1 MGELRRT
8 VCGFHRV
15 LSAVGRKRP
24 PCNDLAI
31 TCRTA
36 RHRAQT
42 CCRSQGPACRNS
54 SSAPPPNAPLSPWT
68 VTDTKGTQW
77 RVGDSGVEKAGWAGL
92 ACARPWPSPPA
103 ARPAP
108 RPAASCPSGA
118 ITGSGKRPGCA
129 PSSLTPPLLRSPSRG
144 LCSGDSARG
153 IPGPAAPV
161 APLAP
166 LLREAPARGPD
177 RAVCPQVPCPRGPCP
192 AVTLTAGQV
201 THHRQGQRVPR

>member
-24 PCNDLAI
+24 PRNDLAI

-36 RHRAQT
+36 RYRAQT
-42 CCRSQGPACRNS
+42 CRRNQGPACRNS
-54 SSAPPPNAPLSPWT
+54 SSA
-68 VTDTKGTQW
+68 
-77 RVGDSGVEKAGWAGL
+77 
-92 ACARPWPSPPA
+92 SPPQRTPFSLDSDRHQGDTVESGRLGRGEGGVG
-103 ARPAP
+103 RPCLHPALALTP
-108 RPAASCPSGA
+108 RGQACPSARGLLPFGRHHRVWEA
-118 ITGSGKRPGCA
+118 SR
-129 PSSLTPPLLRSPSRG
+129 LRPLLTHASLPRSPSWG
-144 LCSGDSARG
+144 LCSGDSAHG

-177 RAVCPQVPCPRGPCP
+177 RAVCPQVPCPRGPCL

-201 THHRQGQRVPR
+201 THHRQGQRVPQ

>member
-1 MGELRRT
+1 M
-8 VCGFHRV
+8 
-15 LSAVGRKRP
+15 
-24 PCNDLAI
+24 NDLAI
-31 TCRTA
+31 TYRTA
-36 RHRAQT
+36 RYRAQT

-92 ACARPWPSPPA
+92 ACARPWPHPPPPA

-108 RPAASCPSGA
+108 WARGLLPFGRHHRVWEAS
-118 ITGSGKRPGCA
+118 R
-129 PSSLTPPLLRSPSRG
+129 LHPLLTHASLPRSQSRG

-166 LLREAPARGPD
+166 LLREAPASGPD
-177 RAVCPQVPCPRGPCP
+177 RAVCPHRPQVPCPRGPCP

-201 THHRQGQRVPR
+201 THHRQGQRVPQ